1 MLTLNELIIATEVGL
16 IYGILALGI
25 YFTFRTINFPDLTCD
40 GSFVTG
46 AAVSSVMIKSG
57 VNPMLGIFL
66 AVLAGGIAGFLT
78 GLINIRLKVEDLL
91 SGIIVAFMLY
101 SINLRIMETKPNI
114 SLVNES
120 TIFRSDNSIII
131 CMLIVVFILFFIAY
145 LLSAIG
151 QNKKFA
157 SANGINV
164 NAMTIFGL
172 IISNALIAMCGA
184 IFTQYQG
191 FCDVSQGTGCLVV
204 GLASVITGEKF
215 LPKIKF
221 IRNLEIKSRNFIEIF
236 FALFSCIIGSIAYR
250 IFIAIAINSDIFGL
264 KTQDLNLI
272 TGLLIIFIMSR
283 KQKC

>member
-46 AAVSSVMIKSG
+46 AAVSSVMIKGG
-57 VNPMLGIFL
+57 VSPMLGICL

-131 CMLIVVFILFFIAY
+131 CMLIVL
-145 LLSAIG
+145 
-151 QNKKFA
+151 NK
-157 SANGINV
+157 
-164 NAMTIFGL
+164 
-172 IISNALIAMCGA
+172 
-184 IFTQYQG
+184 
-191 FCDVSQGTGCLVV
+191 
-204 GLASVITGEKF
+204 
-215 LPKIKF
+215 
-221 IRNLEIKSRNFIEIF
+221 
-236 FALFSCIIGSIAYR
+236 
-250 IFIAIAINSDIFGL
+250 
-264 KTQDLNLI
+264 
-272 TGLLIIFIMSR
+272 
-283 KQKC
+283 

>member
-131 CMLIVVFILFFIAY
+131 CMLIVVFIFH
-145 LLSAIG
+145 
-151 QNKKFA
+151 
-157 SANGINV
+157 
-164 NAMTIFGL
+164 
-172 IISNALIAMCGA
+172 C
-184 IFTQYQG
+184 
-191 FCDVSQGTGCLVV
+191 
-204 GLASVITGEKF
+204 
-215 LPKIKF
+215 
-221 IRNLEIKSRNFIEIF
+221 
-236 FALFSCIIGSIAYR
+236 
-250 IFIAIAINSDIFGL
+250 IFIKQRFWAW
-264 KTQDLNLI
+264 I
-272 TGLLIIFIMSR
+272 TSYR
-283 KQKC
+283 TKQEIRIS